1 MGLAPRPGIWKVVK
15 GPQGGQNRQPGASLQ
30 PPRSHTLL
38 LLAAMGTRVSV
49 HFLSNCHHL
58 LKVGV
63 LSLPSHEMLQPH
75 FCVMVPEDQHA
86 QTHFL
91 ARNELGAGV
100 VLVFWVLNPT
110 PDSGGPLLLACI
122 PEGGLAGHSASSA
135 QTLHCSWRL
144 TAPQDPCWCQ
154 EGVLCLG
161 SLGFGVQPAVSTFP
175 LELML
180 VMWISWDI

>member
-1 MGLAPRPGIWKVVK
+1 MGLAPRPGDLE
-15 GPQGGQNRQPGASLQ
+15 GGEGSPGGQNRQPGASLQ
-30 PPRSHTLL
+30 PPRAHTLL
-38 LLAAMGTRVSV
+38 LLPAMATRVSV

-86 QTHFL
+86 QTHFP

-122 PEGGLAGHSASSA
+122 PEGGAHRALGFLSPDPPLQLAPDCTPRPLLVPRGCPLS
-135 QTLHCSWRL
+135 RL
-144 TAPQDPCWCQ
+144 
-154 EGVLCLG
+154 
-161 SLGFGVQPAVSTFP
+161 FGVQPAVFTFP

-180 VMWISWDI
+180 VM